1 MRSIF
6 RNALRRNARER
17 CERALPYDRSKA
29 KCAAFFG
36 MPSDEMP
43 ESSANGRFLMD
54 RRLGMEMG
62 DSGKKI
68 YVGIDLDGDV
78 AMVSFSYE
86 NGEPETVSPFTGSEI
101 FSIPMA
107 VCLKRDEGGWAYGEE
122 ARRIAK
128 AGLGHCEERLFE
140 RACRGEQVQM
150 GTKLYALSDL
160 LAMFLKKMVTLA
172 GRLGPKISLSQL
184 VITTRT
190 LDAGVIEMLREVAG
204 AMQLTGAQVHFI
216 DYKQSFFYYGSAQ
229 AKNGAFHDMGL
240 FEYHARKLQFWC
252 LESGKRS
259 RPQLLSIREERYGFE
274 AQQADE
280 LFAQIIPQALGKQIV
295 TMIYLVG
302 DGFESGWMKESLKL
316 LCQGRRVFLGKN
328 LFSKGACY
336 AAKCYDSKKTP
347 EYVYIGEHEMK
358 SNVSLKVYERGN
370 LSFYTLVTA
379 GVPWFEPHK
388 GCEVILD
395 DLTTIDFWIQRPD
408 SREARIEAVEL
419 AALPKREK
427 RTSRIA
433 IDVKPCSDHEV
444 KLTLTDVGLG
454 ELVPGSGKKWEYELL
469 L

>member
-29 KCAAFFG
+29 KCAAFLG
-36 MPSDEMP
+36 MPCDEMP

-54 RRLGMEMG
+54 RRLGMETG

-216 DYKQSFFYYGSAQ
+216 DTSKVSFIMGARRLKMGRFTIWACLSTMQGSCSFGVWRAGSARVHSCFPYGRS
-229 AKNGAFHDMGL
+229 ATAL
-240 FEYHARKLQFWC
+240 R
-252 LESGKRS
+252 RS
-259 RPQLLSIREERYGFE
+259 RRISFLRKSFRRPSANR
-274 AQQADE
+274 
-280 LFAQIIPQALGKQIV
+280 
-295 TMIYLVG
+295 
-302 DGFESGWMKESLKL
+302 SSL
-316 LCQGRRVFLGKN
+316 
-328 LFSKGACY
+328 
-336 AAKCYDSKKTP
+336 
-347 EYVYIGEHEMK
+347 
-358 SNVSLKVYERGN
+358 
-370 LSFYTLVTA
+370 
-379 GVPWFEPHK
+379 
-388 GCEVILD
+388 
-395 DLTTIDFWIQRPD
+395 
-408 SREARIEAVEL
+408 
-419 AALPKREK
+419 
-427 RTSRIA
+427 
-433 IDVKPCSDHEV
+433 
-444 KLTLTDVGLG
+444 
-454 ELVPGSGKKWEYELL
+454 
-469 L
+469 